1 MPCNS
6 SWLVGKK
13 APGYLDIEGV
23 LWSAHVIFQ
32 PFLNIYSILHKIWL
46 VNKWRAESIQRQLP
60 LVPDVVHHRVPGLF
74 SHAERALTGLNPWAV
89 RVSSLPSKVE
99 HSFSLYLQIVIKL
112 ICLKVDACGLSLLR
126 RCCRAS
132 SSLILE
138 LQCVNLFFNPTHWN
152 DVRTP
157 KVCTW
162 ITYRINR
169 YQV

>member
-112 ICLKVDACGLSLLR
+112 TVFVWKLMHVVCPCWDAAVEHQTPWFWNFNVSICFST
-126 RCCRAS
+126 
-132 SSLILE
+132 
-138 LQCVNLFFNPTHWN
+138 Q
-152 DVRTP
+152 
-157 KVCTW
+157 
-162 ITYRINR
+162 RIEMM
-169 YQV
+169 